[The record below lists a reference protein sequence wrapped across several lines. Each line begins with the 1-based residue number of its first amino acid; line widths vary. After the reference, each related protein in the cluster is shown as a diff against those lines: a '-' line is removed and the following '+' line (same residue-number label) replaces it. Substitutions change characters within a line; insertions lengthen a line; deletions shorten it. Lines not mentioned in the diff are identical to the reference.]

1 MNKKFVI
8 AWIVLLIA
16 WFVGSFVVHGVLL
29 RSDYMQLTNLFRV
42 EGEQQKYFP
51 LMCLAHV
58 ILSGAFVWI
67 YARGV
72 EAKPWLAQGVRFGV
86 AVALLTTVPTYMIY
100 FVVQP
105 MPGEAWSKR
114 SSSIAFWWWY
124 SGRSWLGCIETGR
137 PGEIPLRGAHSLA
150 AQNRQCAATRKLRPV
165 STPVGPSWIGLTA
178 VPNSRCCGCRRLD
191 PVRESSTEGETLQP
205 IRESSSVKAGEAG
218 LGRAPILRR
227 SRFSTQLGARSIVER
242 AETW

>member
-16 WFVGSFVVHGVLL
+16 WFLGSFVVHGVLL

-51 LMCLAHV
+51 LMFLAHV
-58 ILSGAFVWI
+58 MLSGAFVWI

-86 AVALLTTVPTYMIY
+86 AVALLTIVPTYMIY

-105 MPGEAWSKR
+105 MPGEVVIKQIVFDGVLMVILGTIVAWLYR
-114 SSSIAFWWWY
+114 D
-124 SGRSWLGCIETGR
+124 R
-137 PGEIPLRGAHSLA
+137 A
-150 AQNRQCAATRKLRPV
+150 A
-165 STPVGPSWIGLTA
+165 G
-178 VPNSRCCGCRRLD
+178 
-191 PVRESSTEGETLQP
+191 
-205 IRESSSVKAGEAG
+205 
-218 LGRAPILRR
+218 
-227 SRFSTQLGARSIVER
+227 
-242 AETW
+242 